1 MSAMIKTSLRE
12 IKSSFGRFLAIF
24 AIIALGVGFFS
35 GLKISKSAMIKTGDE
50 YMSEHGMFDYR
61 VISTLGYS
69 EDDVLSLSS
78 LSFIKDAE
86 GAMYSDFIAQCEGS
100 DLGVMR
106 AHSLTEKINTLSVI
120 SGRLPSSSG
129 ECVVDSRYY
138 GEDMIGKE
146 LSVSEATNDGFVKD
160 TFTVVGL
167 VDSTYY
173 LNYERGSTSLGNG
186 SLSAFM
192 YVLPEDFASDVFH
205 EVFLTL
211 KVGGTIY
218 SEEYENNV
226 ESGRSETEELA
237 QKLADDRYDE
247 IISEALEKIESAEKE
262 YSDGIDALESAR
274 TELDERKEQ
283 LEAAMDFLPEQTIE
297 EALAEIAK
305 AENEIAENENKLAR
319 AKEEID
325 SARSELSELKAPV
338 TYVFTRNENTG
349 YVCFDN
355 DSSIV
360 DGVANVFPVFFF
372 LIAALVCTTTM
383 TRMVSDQRTLIGV
396 FKSIGY
402 GNSSIVMKYIAY
414 AGTAAVTG
422 CISGYLIGIFF
433 IPRFIWEAY
442 AILYGFAPISFV
454 FSLPLAIISLSVS
467 LLCSVG
473 AVYLSCR
480 RELMRTPAQLLRPKS
495 PKSGKRVLP
504 ERIGFLWKRL
514 SFLAKIT
521 ARNLFRY
528 KKRVFMM
535 ILGIGGCTALLLAGF
550 GIRDSISLLID
561 DQYERITTY
570 DYNIVFS
577 DGLDED
583 DMQTFSEAYREY
595 LDDPVFLHESIQNAS
610 ANGQTKSVYLVTA
623 DEGIEKHISLV
634 DKKTKEPLDPPGEN
648 EAIIAYGLAERL
660 SLSVGDE
667 ITVLYDDRSEVTLT
681 VSGICDNYIYYYVY
695 VDRSSFESALGEE
708 LSTKTVIADRN
719 PDASL
724 ELSEISALISEYDN
738 VASVTET
745 ETMVNRVENML
756 TSLNKIVLL
765 VLVSAGALA
774 FIVLYNLTSINITE
788 REREIATVK
797 VLGFYPNETA
807 GYVFREN
814 YILTAIGALAGLIG
828 GRFLLGFIMDQI
840 KVDIMIFDVSIKWQS
855 VLLSLALTFVFA
867 IAVNFAMRF
876 RLRSIDMTSSL
887 KSVD

>member
-1 MSAMIKTSLRE
+1 
-12 IKSSFGRFLAIF
+12 
-24 AIIALGVGFFS
+24 
-35 GLKISKSAMIKTGDE
+35 
-50 YMSEHGMFDYR
+50 
-61 VISTLGYS
+61 
-69 EDDVLSLSS
+69 
-78 LSFIKDAE
+78 
-86 GAMYSDFIAQCEGS
+86 
-100 DLGVMR
+100 MR
-106 AHSLTEKINTLSVI
+106 
-120 SGRLPSSSG
+120 
-129 ECVVDSRYY
+129 
-138 GEDMIGKE
+138 
-146 LSVSEATNDGFVKD
+146 
-160 TFTVVGL
+160 
-167 VDSTYY
+167 
-173 LNYERGSTSLGNG
+173 
-186 SLSAFM
+186 
-192 YVLPEDFASDVFH
+192 
-205 EVFLTL
+205 
-211 KVGGTIY
+211 
-218 SEEYENNV
+218 
-226 ESGRSETEELA
+226 
-237 QKLADDRYDE
+237 
-247 IISEALEKIESAEKE
+247 
-262 YSDGIDALESAR
+262 
-274 TELDERKEQ
+274 
-283 LEAAMDFLPEQTIE
+283 
-297 EALAEIAK
+297 
-305 AENEIAENENKLAR
+305 
-319 AKEEID
+319 
-325 SARSELSELKAPV
+325 
-338 TYVFTRNENTG
+338 
-349 YVCFDN
+349 
-355 DSSIV
+355 
-360 DGVANVFPVFFF
+360 
-372 LIAALVCTTTM
+372 
-383 TRMVSDQRTLIGV
+383 
-396 FKSIGY
+396 
-402 GNSSIVMKYIAY
+402 
-414 AGTAAVTG
+414 
-422 CISGYLIGIFF
+422 
-433 IPRFIWEAY
+433 
-442 AILYGFAPISFV
+442 
-454 FSLPLAIISLSVS
+454 
-467 LLCSVG
+467 
-473 AVYLSCR
+473 
-480 RELMRTPAQLLRPKS
+480 
-495 PKSGKRVLP
+495 
-504 ERIGFLWKRL
+504 
-514 SFLAKIT
+514 
-521 ARNLFRY
+521 

-634 DKKTKEPLDPPGEN
+634 DKKTKEPLDPPGES

-681 VSGICDNYIYYYVY
+681 VSGICDNYVYYYVY

>member
-1 MSAMIKTSLRE
+1 
-12 IKSSFGRFLAIF
+12 
-24 AIIALGVGFFS
+24 
-35 GLKISKSAMIKTGDE
+35 
-50 YMSEHGMFDYR
+50 
-61 VISTLGYS
+61 
-69 EDDVLSLSS
+69 
-78 LSFIKDAE
+78 
-86 GAMYSDFIAQCEGS
+86 
-100 DLGVMR
+100 
-106 AHSLTEKINTLSVI
+106 
-120 SGRLPSSSG
+120 
-129 ECVVDSRYY
+129 
-138 GEDMIGKE
+138 
-146 LSVSEATNDGFVKD
+146 
-160 TFTVVGL
+160 
-167 VDSTYY
+167 
-173 LNYERGSTSLGNG
+173 
-186 SLSAFM
+186 
-192 YVLPEDFASDVFH
+192 
-205 EVFLTL
+205 
-211 KVGGTIY
+211 
-218 SEEYENNV
+218 
-226 ESGRSETEELA
+226 
-237 QKLADDRYDE
+237 
-247 IISEALEKIESAEKE
+247 
-262 YSDGIDALESAR
+262 
-274 TELDERKEQ
+274 
-283 LEAAMDFLPEQTIE
+283 
-297 EALAEIAK
+297 
-305 AENEIAENENKLAR
+305 
-319 AKEEID
+319 
-325 SARSELSELKAPV
+325 
-338 TYVFTRNENTG
+338 
-349 YVCFDN
+349 
-355 DSSIV
+355 
-360 DGVANVFPVFFF
+360 
-372 LIAALVCTTTM
+372 
-383 TRMVSDQRTLIGV
+383 MVSDQRTLIGV

-681 VSGICDNYIYYYVY
+681 VSGICDNYVYYYVY

-797 VLGFYPNETA
+797 VLGFYHNETA